1 MGSQK
6 TKKEEQLLIQELK
19 DSLSQSIDNEFS
31 EAQLI
36 QFLQANVWVVD
47 DAKQQLMD
55 TVNWRKEMNTDR
67 LPVATKH
74 NKLPLLV
81 ACRGYKYIEDAN
93 FSVQPE
99 LSESVIRIANCIGG
113 DCFHKFD
120 KEGHPILID
129 RTGYHNTKEMGNNV
143 TTAEITNYQISA
155 NEFLNRVIMPEGC
168 ERAGKP
174 IHSETIIF
182 DCTNMSL
189 WQFHMN
195 AMYHLKAIA
204 EIVQHYY
211 PETLHRLFI
220 VNAPSAFVVM
230 FKTLA
235 KIHVLGSNFQSVL
248 LEYINAEDL
257 PDFLGGKCTCK
268 HMPGGC
274 VPIIAQKSKDKFVA
288 TDKNDKVP
296 TVYNSQIMEAAIHDD
311 ELCKL
316 SPESMPSTTCYD

>member
-1 MGSQK
+1 
-6 TKKEEQLLIQELK
+6 
-19 DSLSQSIDNEFS
+19 
-31 EAQLI
+31 
-36 QFLQANVWVVD
+36 
-47 DAKQQLMD
+47 MD
-55 TVNWRKEMNTDR
+55 TFNWRKEMNTDR
-67 LPVATKH
+67 LPVATKY

-81 ACRGYKYIEDAN
+81 ACRGYKYIDDAN

-99 LSESVIRIANCIGG
+99 MSESVIRVVNCIGG

-120 KEGHPILID
+120 KDGHPILID
-129 RTGYHNTKEMGNNV
+129 RTGYHNTKEMGSNV
-143 TTAEITNYQISA
+143 TAAEITNYQIAA

-168 ERAGKP
+168 ERAARP

-189 WQFHMN
+189 WQFHMS
-195 AMYHLKAIA
+195 AMYHFKAIA

-211 PETLHRLFI
+211 PETLNRLFI

-230 FKTLA
+230 FKVIKPWLNQRTLA
-235 KIHVLGSNFQSVL
+235 KVHVLGSNYQSVL
-248 LEYINAEDL
+248 LEYIDAENL

-288 TDKNDKVP
+288 TDKNEKVS
-296 TVYNSQIMEAAIHDD
+296 TVYNPEIMEAALHDD
-311 ELCKL
+311 QLCNL
-316 SPESMPSTTCYD
+316 TPESAPSSF

>member
-1 MGSQK
+1 MGMPHR
-6 TKKEEQLLIQELK
+6 TREEQQQLLEELRN
-19 DSLSQSIDNEFS
+19 SLGQSIDE
-31 EAQLI
+31 ELPDAKLI
-36 QFLQANVWVVD
+36 QFLEANVWVVN

-55 TVNWRKEMNTDR
+55 TINWRKKMDTDR
-67 LPVATKH
+67 LPVATKY

-81 ACRGYKYIEDAN
+81 ACRGYKYIDDAN
-93 FSVQPE
+93 FTVQPE

-143 TTAEITNYQISA
+143 TATEITNYQISA

-189 WQFHMN
+189 WQFHMS

-230 FKTLA
+230 FKVIKPWLNPRVS
-235 KIHVLGSNFQSVL
+235 IFCHNGLQGS
-248 LEYINAEDL
+248 
-257 PDFLGGKCTCK
+257 
-268 HMPGGC
+268 
-274 VPIIAQKSKDKFVA
+274 
-288 TDKNDKVP
+288 
-296 TVYNSQIMEAAIHDD
+296 
-311 ELCKL
+311 
-316 SPESMPSTTCYD
+316 